1 MLLSRNVFI
10 LPLILVMLLTACAA
24 TQVNKVWKEPSYTA
38 RPKKILVIGVA
49 RVAENRRALEDGFV
63 GQLRASGTHAV
74 ASYTLLPEY
83 KSNDQET
90 ISRIVKEQGADA
102 VLITR
107 IVGKASRDF
116 IVPGKFYQPPPNYGT
131 WQNYFGYGLDV
142 EYMQPVV
149 TPSRNSIM
157 ETNLYDTE
165 NDRLVWYASSETGG
179 SGSSRSIIESYIRI
193 MMQTMSAQGLLKQ

>member
-1 MLLSRNVFI
+1 MQLLRNVFI
-10 LPLILVMLLTACAA
+10 LPVIVIMLLTACAA
-24 TQVNKVWKEPSYTA
+24 TQVNRVWKEPAYTA
-38 RPKKILVIGVA
+38 RPKKILVVGVA
-49 RVAENRRALEDGFV
+49 RVPENRRALEDGFV
-63 GQLRASGTHAV
+63 EQLKARGTRAI

-107 IVGKASRDF
+107 VVGKASRDF

-131 WQNYFGYGLDV
+131 WQNYFGYGLDI
-142 EYMQPVV
+142 EYIQPVV
-149 TPSRNSIM
+149 TPSRNSII

-165 NDRLVWYASSETGG
+165 NDRLVWYVASETGG
-179 SGSSRSIIESYIRI
+179 SGSSHSIIESYIRI
-193 MMQTMSAQGLLKQ
+193 MMQTLSADGLVGP